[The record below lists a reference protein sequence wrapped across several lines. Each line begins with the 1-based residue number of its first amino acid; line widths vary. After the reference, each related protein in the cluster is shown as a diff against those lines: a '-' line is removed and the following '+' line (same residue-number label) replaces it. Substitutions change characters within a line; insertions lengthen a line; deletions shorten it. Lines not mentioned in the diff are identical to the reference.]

1 MQKISPFLWFDSNAE
16 EAANFYVSI
25 FKDSKILKIA
35 RYGEAG
41 PGPAGSVMVVNF
53 QIEGQ
58 DFIALNG
65 GPLFKFTEAISFVI
79 NCQTQ
84 EEVDHYWNRL
94 TAGGGQESQC
104 GWLKDKY
111 GLSWQVT
118 PTILGELLADKDQK
132 KAQRVM
138 QAMLQMKKIDI
149 AALKRAAAQE

>member
-41 PGPAGSVMVVNF
+41 PAPAGSVMVANF

-58 DFIALNG
+58 NFIALNG

-84 EEVDHYWNRL
+84 EEVDHYWNKL

-149 AALKRAAAQE
+149 AALQRAAAQE

>member
-1 MQKISPFLWFDSNAE
+1 LQKISPFLWFDSHAE

-65 GPLFKFTEAISFVI
+65 GPLFKFSEAISFVI

-84 EEVDHYWNRL
+84 EEVDHYWNKL

-118 PTILGELLADKDQK
+118 PTILGELLADKNQK
-132 KAQRVM
+132 TAQRVM
-138 QAMLQMKKIDI
+138 QAMLQMKRIDI